1 LINLVHRLKPY
12 EKVRKKYEKVK
23 EFDTLKDAKSYQKKI
38 GIFGFVQR
46 IGIDGKYALYKK
58 VK

>member
-1 LINLVHRLKPY
+1 MVHRLKPY